1 MIWLA
6 WDTDKTDVDLHVKE
20 PSGKEVDYSN
30 KQGFGSL
37 LSRDFTNG
45 YGPEVYILKDYGLE
59 KPAAMIG
66 DYEVYAKY
74 YASHQDSFL
83 TGTTSAV
90 VWTIEKDG
98 GKRSFKFNLVR
109 LNTHQQKT
117 QVATAKVE
125 RA

>member
-1 MIWLA
+1 
-6 WDTDKTDVDLHVKE
+6 
-20 PSGKEVDYSN
+20 
-30 KQGFGSL
+30 
-37 LSRDFTNG
+37 
-45 YGPEVYILKDYGLE
+45 
-59 KPAAMIG
+59 MIG
-66 DYEVYAKY
+66 DYKVYAKY

-98 GKRSFKFNLVR
+98 GKKSFKFNLVR

-125 RA
+125 SA